1 MQTSLNISQKITT
14 DTRYENEANRTGLP
28 FYHFFANRY
37 AINKLS
43 DSKHKNTL
51 KLY

>member
-1 MQTSLNISQKITT
+1 MLVNKYQKIIK
-14 DTRYENEANRTGLP
+14 DTRHKYKANRTGLP